1 MIIWSTSQEN
11 TIISCTKDAQEVL
24 DLCLLKLQVTKINDI
39 FLYFLLV
46 NEMIKA
52 MIYNASMPDDLKP
65 LTRDPYPKGK
75 GSQDAQRSLRLC
87 NEML

>member
-52 MIYNASMPDDLKP
+52 MIYNASMPGDQNHSKEIPTQRGKEAKMLK
-65 LTRDPYPKGK
+65 DP
-75 GSQDAQRSLRLC
+75 
-87 NEML
+87 